1 MYSQKVLKVTADTP
15 GYTPSLK
22 TSIMPKS
29 AVSHSVAAPASATV
43 PSVAKLFYQTSADS
57 KYFCIICHAAYKSM
71 GPLETYLIFVISFT
85 QAGFSKAKFY
95 TKKKPLKTPKTL
107 KMSLKKSNV
116 CSFF

>member
-1 MYSQKVLKVTADTP
+1 MTADTP

-22 TSIMPKS
+22 TSIKPKS

-85 QAGFSKAKFY
+85 QVGFSKAKFY
-95 TKKKPLKTPKTL
+95 TKKTIKDTKNTK
-107 KMSLKKSNV
+107 NV
-116 CSFF
+116 SEKVKCMQFFF

>member
-22 TSIMPKS
+22 TSIKPKS

-57 KYFCIICHAAYKSM
+57 IICHAAYKSM

-95 TKKKPLKTPKTL
+95 TKK
-107 KMSLKKSNV
+107 ND
-116 CSFF
+116 